1 MAKKKQFEESLYDN
15 MVSYRYYISRFREL
29 SISNFKW
36 SGLPDSVNVRFLE
49 QALFDKGC
57 AVFFYEDIM
66 EQYLALWASFTTGFN
81 VYGDWTGYQAKGF
94 NNYLSRR
101 LDSSDSVL
109 IYNNMLHRSTF
120 PIADMYA
127 RRLYQLDRT
136 IDINVKNTRQPK
148 LILCDERQRVSME
161 NLIMQI
167 DGGYNNIYADK
178 ALNLEMIKVLDLSAP
193 YLCDKIQQ
201 LKTDLWNEALT
212 YLGISN
218 SVVNKKERMIT
229 DEILTNQGGIF
240 ASRASR
246 LYERQEAADKI
257 NKLFGLNISVDFND
271 ATQAEQQRQE
281 GISDSEEIEEVRID
295 E

>member
-1 MAKKKQFEESLYDN
+1 MAKKRQFEDSLTDN
-15 MVSYRYYISRFREL
+15 MVSYRYYVSRFREL

-36 SGLPDSVNVRFLE
+36 TGLPDSCNVRFLE

-57 AVFFYEDIM
+57 AVFFREEIM
-66 EQYLALWASFTTGFN
+66 EQYLTLWVTFTRGYN
-81 VYGDWTGYQAKGF
+81 VYGDWSEYQAKGF
-94 NNYLSRR
+94 NNYISRQ
-101 LDSSDSVL
+101 LNSSDSVL
-109 IYNNMLHRSTF
+109 IYNNMLHRSTY

-148 LILCDERQRVSME
+148 LILCDEKQRVSMQ
-161 NLIMQI
+161 NLIMQV

-201 LKTDLWNEALT
+201 LKTELWNEALT

-218 SVVNKKERMIT
+218 SVVNKKERLIT
-229 DEILTNQGGIF
+229 DEVLTNQGGIF

-257 NKLFGLNISVDFND
+257 NKMFGLNVSVDFND
-271 ATQAEQQRQE
+271 ASQAELQRNT
-281 GISDSEEIEEVRID
+281 GMSEDIEEVRID

>member
-1 MAKKKQFEESLYDN
+1 MAKKRQFEESLADN
-15 MVSYRYYISRFREL
+15 MVSYRYYLSRFREL

-36 SGLPDSVNVRFLE
+36 EGLPESCNVRFLE
-49 QALFDKGC
+49 QALFDKGN
-57 AVFFYEDIM
+57 AVFFQD
-66 EQYLALWASFTTGFN
+66 EQINEYLTLWVTYQKGFN
-81 VYGDWTGYQAKGF
+81 VYGDWSSYNAQGF
-94 NNYLSRR
+94 NGYRSRE
-101 LDSSDSVL
+101 LTPADSVI
-109 IYNNMLHRSTF
+109 IYNNMLHRSTY
-120 PIADMYA
+120 PVADMYA

-148 LILCDERQRVSME
+148 IILCDEKQRVSMQ
-161 NLIMQI
+161 NLVMQV

-193 YLCDKIQQ
+193 YLCDKLQQ

-218 SVVNKKERMIT
+218 SVVNKRERLIT
-229 DEILTNQGGIF
+229 DEVLTNQGGIF

-257 NKLFGLNISVDFND
+257 NRLFGLNISVDFND
-271 ATQAEQQRQE
+271 ASQAELQA
-281 GISDSEEIEEVRID
+281 SDELPDEEEVPED